1 MRYLIPVILLLL
13 AMSAQADKIYKWV
26 DDKGQ
31 VHYGDAPR
39 GAQTGVKAES
49 ATATDTNTTIVN
61 DTQQDQRKLSRS
73 LEDERHAREE
83 EKAKKQQQAADRQ
96 QRCHRA
102 RDLMKRYESSS
113 HLYDLDAGGNRQ
125 VLSDEQRK
133 GAEDKLR
140 KDIEKNCE

>member
-1 MRYLIPVILLLL
+1 MPL
-13 AMSAQADKIYKWV
+13 QAEKIYKWI

-39 GAQTGVKAES
+39 GSQVGVKSEPAKS
-49 ATATDTNTTIVN
+49 SDSSTTIVT

-73 LEDERHAREE
+73 LEEDRRAREE

-102 RDLMKRYESSS
+102 RDSIKRYESSS
-113 HLYDLDAGGNRQ
+113 QLYDLDANGNRQ
-125 VLSDEQRK
+125 VLNEEQRK
-133 GAEDKLR
+133 NAEDKLR
-140 KDIEKNCE
+140 KDIEKYCE